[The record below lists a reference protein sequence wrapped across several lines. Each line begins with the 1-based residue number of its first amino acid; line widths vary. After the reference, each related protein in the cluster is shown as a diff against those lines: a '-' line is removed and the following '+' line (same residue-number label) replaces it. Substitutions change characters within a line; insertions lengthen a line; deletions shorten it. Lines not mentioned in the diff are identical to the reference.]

1 MDLNGKYSQEY
12 RINPGVPP
20 GSVLSPTLFLVY
32 TNELSD
38 NDFCNVVMYT
48 DTTLYSKW
56 DQVSD
61 LWQQLEL
68 ASESEN
74 DLRDTVCWFQ
84 CWKNSTCFIWT
95 VK

>member
-20 GSVLSPTLFLVY
+20 GSVLSPTLFIVY

-48 DTTLYSKW
+48 DTTLYSK
-56 DQVSD
+56 
-61 LWQQLEL
+61 
-68 ASESEN
+68 
-74 DLRDTVCWFQ
+74 
-84 CWKNSTCFIWT
+84 
-95 VK
+95 